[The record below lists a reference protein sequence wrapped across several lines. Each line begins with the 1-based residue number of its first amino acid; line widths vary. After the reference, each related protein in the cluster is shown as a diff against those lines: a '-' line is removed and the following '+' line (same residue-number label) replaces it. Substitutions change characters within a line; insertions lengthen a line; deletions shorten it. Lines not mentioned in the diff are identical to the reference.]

1 MIRLFK
7 KRSQT
12 EILRDKFEK
21 LMSQWHKL
29 SSVNRKESDKKYA
42 EAQEILAKLEL
53 LQKNESLKQNPT

>member
-21 LMSQWHKL
+21 LMSQWHEL

-53 LQKNESLKQNPT
+53 LEKK